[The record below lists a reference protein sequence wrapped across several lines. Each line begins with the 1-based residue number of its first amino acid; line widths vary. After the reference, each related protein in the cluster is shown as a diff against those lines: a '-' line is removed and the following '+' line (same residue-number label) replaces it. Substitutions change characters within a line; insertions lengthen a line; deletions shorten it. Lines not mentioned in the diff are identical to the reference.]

1 MNKRIIVYNL
11 QNREEIPLFRKV
23 IIGDTT
29 LQKEVLSFY
38 DINSIQFSEKS
49 DDMRR
54 FYVFNGY
61 NPNKKNIFP
70 DELLTVLDFGREIYY
85 GEWQSLEYVFVRNKC
100 AEINKY
106 FELQKV
112 LSNSDTLI
120 QFKKR
125 RILNPLDKL
134 YHRAIQIDNVMDYY
148 RMESLREKLK

>member
-1 MNKRIIVYNL
+1 MPLFKKIIV
-11 QNREEIPLFRKV
+11 
-23 IIGDTT
+23 GDTT
-29 LQKEVLSFY
+29 FQKEVLSFY
-38 DINSIQFSEKS
+38 DLNNIQFLGKGDERK
-49 DDMRR
+49 RV
-54 FYVFNGY
+54 YEFNGY

-85 GEWQSLEYVFVRNKC
+85 GEWQSLEYVFVRNRC

-106 FELQKV
+106 FELQKD
-112 LSNSDTLI
+112 LSNSGALM

-125 RILNPLDKL
+125 RILNPVDKL